1 MLREKLKGR
10 KEKDYIDIIEYL
22 LADNISNRAINA
34 LEKQAENVIQY
45 LETNSLV
52 ENLEDAKDKTFD
64 RGKMF
69 LKELPDLVKR
79 IQDLKTTGLNLDDK
93 TTLKEK
99 AAVGSIM
106 NFINGEK
113 TKDI

>member
-1 MLREKLKGR
+1 MLREKLKGK

-22 LADNISNRAINA
+22 LSDNISNRAIMA
-34 LEKQAENVIQY
+34 LEKQAENIITY
-45 LETNSLV
+45 LESNSLV

-69 LKELPDLVKR
+69 LKDLPDLVKR
-79 IQDLKTTGLNLDDK
+79 IQELKTTGLNLDDK
-93 TTLKEK
+93 TSLKEK

-106 NFINGEK
+106 NFVHGE
-113 TKDI
+113 D

>member
-1 MLREKLKGR
+1 MLREKLKGK

-22 LADNISNRAINA
+22 LADNISNRAIKA
-34 LEKQAENVIQY
+34 LEKQAEDIITY
-45 LETNSLV
+45 LEGNNLV

-69 LKELPDLVKR
+69 LKDLPEIVKR
-79 IQDLKTTGLNLDDK
+79 IQDLKTNGLNLDDK
-93 TTLKEK
+93 TSLKEK

-106 NFINGEK
+106 NFIHRE
-113 TKDI
+113 D